1 MKVVNRHSE
10 RFQIYI
16 GRGTMWGNPYIIGRD
31 GSREV
36 VLDKY
41 KKYLW
46 QRMKDQGFRKALMN
60 LDGKILG
67 CSCKPLPCH
76 GDILVNAIAWLKG
89 RRTGQ

>member
-1 MKVVNRHSE
+1 MMKVVNRHSE

-41 KKYLW
+41 RNTCGNVL
-46 QRMKDQGFRKALMN
+46 RTRD
-60 LDGKILG
+60 
-67 CSCKPLPCH
+67 SEKP
-76 GDILVNAIAWLKG
+76 
-89 RRTGQ
+89 